1 MSTPPALPVLPLPP
15 RLPADARDELRQLLA
30 EAIARHDHRHR
41 AAIER
46 ALAHVPALLRVS
58 VRNLLAE

>member
-1 MSTPPALPVLPLPP
+1 MSAPHPLPHLPLPS

-30 EAIARHDHRHR
+30 AAIRRHDLRHR
-41 AAIER
+41 AAIEL

-58 VRNLLAE
+58 VRNLLTE